1 MSGSLARAAARL
13 RRPALGAIG
22 DTITRHPFKS
32 ALAITTGKTVAADLL
47 VQFAIERREW
57 EARRTALFAAFG
69 LIYQGAVQYLFV
81 NIMIERLFP
90 GHSLRAVLA
99 KCGMMNGFCDPCFFL
114 PTFYVFKE
122 AIRSTQLPDVNTV
135 RAKARALLEPL
146 GASRANRPSGRLR
159 QVRRALMKYR
169 SNCIEDIRNT
179 WLVWVPG
186 HLVTYGL
193 LPPQFRLPWMSVL
206 SFGYVGLLSVTRGR
220 IGQQD
225 EEAERK
231 IKGLKKKRRSVGQG

>member
-13 RRPALGAIG
+13 RRPTLEVIG

-32 ALAITTGKTVAADLL
+32 ALAITTAKTVAADLL

-81 NIMIERLFP
+81 NIVVERLFP
-90 GHSLRAVLA
+90 GQGLRAVLA

-122 AIRSTQLPDVNTV
+122 AIRSTHMPDANTV
-135 RAKARALLEPL
+135 RARRARCSSPTQAFLVSP
-146 GASRANRPSGRLR
+146 GRLGTA
-159 QVRRALMKYR
+159 RR
-169 SNCIEDIRNT
+169 
-179 WLVWVPG
+179 
-186 HLVTYGL
+186 
-193 LPPQFRLPWMSVL
+193 
-206 SFGYVGLLSVTRGR
+206 
-220 IGQQD
+220 
-225 EEAERK
+225 
-231 IKGLKKKRRSVGQG
+231 